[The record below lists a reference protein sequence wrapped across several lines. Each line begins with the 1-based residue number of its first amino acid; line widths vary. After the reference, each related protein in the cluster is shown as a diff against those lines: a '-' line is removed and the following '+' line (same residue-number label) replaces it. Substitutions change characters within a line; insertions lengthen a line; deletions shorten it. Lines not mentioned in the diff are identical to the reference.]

1 MNRHAH
7 IQGKRNAVIYCRV
20 SDEEQV
26 KKGHGLKSQE
36 AVCREFA
43 RYRGYEVVDVF
54 HENISG
60 KYAERPVM
68 KELLSYLRK
77 HKRNG
82 GLVVI
87 IDDLSRF
94 ARGHRAHWAL
104 RDQLKEAGGTLESPS
119 VQFGED
125 ADSALIEGMLVTMA
139 QHQREKG
146 AEQTKSRM
154 RGRVMNGYWPF
165 YTCRG
170 YRHEHKAGE
179 GKVLVRD
186 EPDASIIQEA
196 LEGFASGRFQTRAE
210 VRRFLETHPSFDRL
224 TNQLVQLFLTR
235 PIYAGYVGKPEWDIP
250 LRKGKHEG
258 LISLETFERIQD
270 RLKEKPKAPARK
282 DIRED
287 FPLRGM
293 VTCAECDK
301 PLTSCWSTSK
311 TGAKHAYYMCF
322 EKTCTRNRKSIRREQ
337 IEGEFAEVLA
347 RVTPTESLA
356 TIARSM
362 FRKAW
367 DQRLAQARE
376 IASACKREAEQV
388 ERQIQKLLDRVVE
401 AGSESVI
408 KAYEKRIA
416 SLERQALV
424 LREKSEKTARPKQS
438 FDELFE
444 LAVQFLASPSK
455 LWASGKMEHRKMV
468 LRLTFAERLR
478 YCAEGGFRTPKTTFP
493 FSILKDIRAAFEQMA
508 EGVRFEL
515 TVGLHPRRF
524 SRPVP

>member
-1 MNRHAH
+1 MQTYKN
-7 IQGKRNAVIYCRV
+7 KLLSSCVIYCRV

-36 AVCREFA
+36 AVCREYA
-43 RYRGYEVVDVF
+43 RYRGYDVVEVF
-54 HENISG
+54 HENLSG

-68 KELLSYLRK
+68 KELLAFLRK
-77 HKRNG
+77 HKRKG

-104 RDQLKEAGGTLESPS
+104 RDQLKEAGGILESPS

-154 RGRVMNGYWPF
+154 RGRVLNGYWPF

-170 YRHEHKAGE
+170 YRHEHRAGE

-186 EPDASIIQEA
+186 EPDASILQEA

-210 VRRFLETHPSFDRL
+210 VRRFLERHPSFARL

-258 LISLETFERIQD
+258 LISLETFERIQK
-270 RLKEKPKAPARK
+270 RLTEKPKAAARK
-282 DIRED
+282 DIRAD

-293 VTCAECDK
+293 VSCAECGN

-311 TGAKHAYYMCF
+311 TGTKHAYYMCF
-322 EKTCTRNRKSIRREQ
+322 EKGCSRNRKSIRREKLEDAFSA
-337 IEGEFAEVLA
+337 ILA
-347 RVTPTESLA
+347 RVTPNKSLVEVA
-356 TIARSM
+356 ERM
-362 FRKAW
+362 FRQAW
-367 DQRLAQARE
+367 MQRAAQAKAF
-376 IASACKREAEQV
+376 ASTCQREAAQI
-388 ERQIQKLLDRVVE
+388 ERQIEKLLDRVVE
-401 AGSESVI
+401 AGSESVMR
-408 KAYEKRIA
+408 AYEKRIA
-416 SLERQALV
+416 GLERQALV
-424 LREKSEKTARPKQS
+424 LREKAQSAAQPKQP

-444 LAVQFLASPSK
+444 LAISFLANPWN
-455 LWASGKMEHRKMV
+455 LWRSGKMEHRNLV
-468 LRLTFAERLR
+468 LRLTFAERLY
-478 YCAEGGFRTPKTTFP
+478 YCAKDGFRTPKTTFP
-493 FSILKDIRAAFEQMA
+493 FSILSDLRAAFEQMA
-508 EGVRFEL
+508 EGVGFEP
-515 TVGLHPRRF
+515 TVPLQARRF

>member
-1 MNRHAH
+1 MRPQIAANT
-7 IQGKRNAVIYCRV
+7 KRAVIYCRV

-43 RYRGYEVVDVF
+43 KYRGYDVIDVF
-54 HENISG
+54 HENLSG
-60 KYAERPVM
+60 KFSERPVM
-68 KELLSYLRK
+68 SELLSYLRK
-77 HKRNG
+77 HKRSG

-104 RDQLKEAGGTLESPS
+104 RDQLKEAGGTLESPN
-119 VQFGED
+119 VQFGDD

-154 RGRVMNGYWPF
+154 RGRVLNGYWPF
-165 YTCRG
+165 YVCRG

-179 GKVLVRD
+179 GKVLVRN
-186 EPDASIIQEA
+186 EPDASIMQEA

-210 VRRFLETHPSFDRL
+210 MRRFMETHPSFKGL

-235 PIYAGYVGKPEWDIP
+235 PIYAGYVEKPEWDIS
-250 LRKGKHEG
+250 LRKGRHDG
-258 LISLETFERIQD
+258 LISLETFQRIQE
-270 RLKEKPKAPARK
+270 RLQEKPKAAARK

-293 VTCAECDK
+293 VSCAECGK

-322 EKTCTRNRKSIRREQ
+322 EKTCVRNRKSIKREA
-337 IEGEFAEVLA
+337 IEGEFTEMLA
-347 RVTPTESLA
+347 RVTPTPTLVNLA
-356 TIARSM
+356 YSM
-362 FRKAW
+362 FKNAW
-367 DQRLAQARE
+367 AQRLEQAQAF
-376 IASACKREAEQV
+376 ALGCKREADQIDKQV
-388 ERQIQKLLDRVVE
+388 QKLLDRVVE
-401 AGSESVI
+401 ASGTSVI
-408 KAYEKRIA
+408 QAYEKRIA
-416 SLERQALV
+416 RMERQAMV
-424 LREKSEKTARPKQS
+424 LREKSQNADRPKQP

-444 LAVQFLASPSK
+444 LAMQFLASPSK
-455 LWASGKMEHRKMV
+455 LWASGKMEYRNLV
-468 LRLTFAERLR
+468 LRLTFADRLS
-478 YCAEGGFRTPKTTFP
+478 YCAKTGFRTPKTTFP
-493 FSILKDIRAAFEQMA
+493 FNVLGDLRETFQQMA
-508 EGVRFEL
+508 GRD
-515 TVGLHPRRF
+515 R
-524 SRPVP
+524 

>member
-1 MNRHAH
+1 MTFQPSSSKA
-7 IQGKRNAVIYCRV
+7 IEAVIYCRV
-20 SDEEQV
+20 SDPEQV
-26 KKGHGLKSQE
+26 KKGHGLHSQE
-36 AVCREFA
+36 AICREFA
-43 RYRGYEVVDVF
+43 HYRGFEIVKVF
-54 HENISG
+54 HENLSG
-60 KYAERPVM
+60 KFADRPVM
-68 KELLSYLRK
+68 DELITYLRK
-77 HKRNG
+77 FKRRG
-82 GLVVI
+82 GMVVI
-87 IDDLSRF
+87 IDDISRF
-94 ARGHRAHWAL
+94 ARGHRAHWPL
-104 RDQLKEAGGTLESPS
+104 KDQIKEAGGILVSPK
-119 VQFGED
+119 VQFGDD
-125 ADSALIEGMLVTMA
+125 ADSALVEGMLVTMA

-258 LISLETFERIQD
+258 LISLETFERIQE

-322 EKTCTRNRKSIRREQ
+322 EKTCARNRKSIRREQ

-347 RVTPTESLA
+347 RVTPNESLA
-356 TIARSM
+356 TVARSM
-362 FRKAW
+362 FKKAW

-388 ERQIQKLLDRVVE
+388 ERQIQKLLDRVVD

-515 TVGLHPRRF
+515 TRDLRPWRF
-524 SRPVP
+524 SRPLP